1 MTKKA
6 AAPSGSG
13 VGGGFGGAVEE
24 LTPAQAKAELKFLA
38 AEIARHDRLYHTLD
52 APEISD
58 AEYDRLRQRNEA
70 IEKRFPDLVRADSPG
85 KRVGA
90 AAATG
95 FAKVVHA
102 RPMLSLDNA
111 FTDEDVREFE
121 QRVRRF
127 LNLKPEEPVELVA
140 EPKID
145 GLSISLRYE
154 KGRFVRGATRGDG
167 ITGEDV
173 TANLKTITD
182 YIPPLMKGR
191 DIPDVVEVRGE
202 VYLAHKDFARINAER
217 ENEGEERFA
226 NPRNAAAGSVRQLD
240 PAITAKRPLRFFAY
254 TLGEYSGKTAKTH
267 WDFLGKLRQWGF
279 PVNPLAEPC
288 RTVDEALAVYRRIG
302 DARAGL
308 GYDIDGVVYKVNRID
323 WQERLGFVSR
333 APRWATAHKFPA
345 EKARTRLNGIL
356 IQVGRTGTLTPVADL
371 QPVTVGGVVVSRA
384 TLHNEDEI
392 DRKDVRVGDTVVIQ
406 RAGDVIP
413 QVVEVVRAERPKNA
427 RKFAFPEECPV
438 CGSKAVRKEGEV
450 ARRCTGG
457 LTCAAQAALRLR
469 HFVSRDAFDIEGL
482 GDKHIEAFYTDQLI
496 RLPGDIFRL
505 RRRVHE
511 IERREGWGTKSVDRL
526 ISAIEAR
533 RIISLERFIYALGIP
548 QVGQATARLLA
559 RHYGSLAVWRKAMQ
573 AAVKDPEGEE
583 AQELGNIEQIGP
595 AVAADILAFFAEA
608 HNRETLDDLKDAGVT
623 TEDFVARVVA
633 NSPIS
638 GKTVVFTG
646 SLVQMTRDEAKS
658 RAEAMGAKVASSVS
672 KKTDLVVV
680 GADAGSKAKKATELG
695 VKMIDEDEWMK
706 LSGLGP

>member
-1 MTKKA
+1 MTKK
-6 AAPSGSG
+6 
-13 VGGGFGGAVEE
+13 GGFGADVSE

-38 AEIARHDRLYHTLD
+38 AEIAKHDRLYHTLD
-52 APEISD
+52 APEIPD
-58 AEYDRLRQRNEA
+58 AEYDALRQRNEA
-70 IEKRFPDLVRADSPG
+70 IEKRFPDLMRADSPS

-111 FTDEDVREFE
+111 FTDDDVREFE

-167 ITGEDV
+167 ISGEDV

-182 YIPPLMKGR
+182 YIPPLMKGK
-191 DIPDVVEVRGE
+191 DIPDVIEVRGE
-202 VYLAHKDFARINAER
+202 VYLAHKDFALINAER
-217 ENEGEERFA
+217 EKKGEERFA

-240 PAITAKRPLRFFAY
+240 ASITAKRPLRFFAY
-254 TLGEYSGKTAKTH
+254 TLGEYSGKGSKTH
-267 WDFLGKLRQWGF
+267 WEFLGRLRQWGF
-279 PVNPLAEPC
+279 PVNPHAELC
-288 RTVDEALAVYRRIG
+288 RTVDEALVFYRRIG

-345 EKARTRLNGIL
+345 EKARTRLNDIL

-392 DRKDVRVGDTVVIQ
+392 ERKDVRVGDTVVIQ

-413 QVVEVVRAERPKNA
+413 QVVEVVLAERPKNA
-427 RKFAFPEECPV
+427 RKFVFPEKCPV
-438 CGSKAVRKEGEV
+438 CGSRAARKEGEV

-457 LTCAAQAALRLR
+457 LTCPTQAALRLR

-482 GDKHIEAFYTDQLI
+482 GDKHVEAFYTD
-496 RLPGDIFRL
+496 RLVRVPGDIFRL
-505 RRRVHE
+505 RRRAHE
-511 IERREGWGTKSVDRL
+511 IETREGWGARSVDRL
-526 ISAIEAR
+526 IGAIEAR
-533 RIISLERFIYALGIP
+533 RNIPLERFIYALGIP

-559 RHYGSLAVWRKAMQ
+559 RHYGSLATWRKAMQ
-573 AAVKDPEGEE
+573 AAAKDPEGEE
-583 AQELGNIEQIGP
+583 AQELDNIEQIGP

-623 TEDFVARVVA
+623 AEDFVAPVVA
-633 NSPIS
+633 SSSIA

-646 SLVQMTRDEAKS
+646 SLLQMTREEAKA
-658 RAEAMGAKVASSVS
+658 RAEALGAKVASSVS
-672 KKTDLVVV
+672 KKTDLVIV

-695 VKMIDEDEWMK
+695 VRMIDEDEWIR
-706 LSGLGP
+706 LSGSPA

>member
-1 MTKKA
+1 MTKK
-6 AAPSGSG
+6 
-13 VGGGFGGAVEE
+13 GGFGADVSE

-38 AEIARHDRLYHTLD
+38 AEIAKHDRLYHTLD
-52 APEISD
+52 APEIPD
-58 AEYDRLRQRNEA
+58 AEYDALRQRNEA
-70 IEKRFPDLVRADSPG
+70 IEKRFPDLMRADSPS

-111 FTDEDVREFE
+111 FTDDDVREFE

-127 LNLKPEEPVELVA
+127 LNLKPEEPVELAA

-167 ITGEDV
+167 ISGEDV

-182 YIPPLMKGR
+182 YIPPLMKGK
-191 DIPDVVEVRGE
+191 DIPDVIEVRGE
-202 VYLAHKDFARINAER
+202 VYLAHKDFALINAER
-217 ENEGEERFA
+217 EKKGEERFA

-240 PAITAKRPLRFFAY
+240 ASITAKRPLRFFAY
-254 TLGEYSGKTAKTH
+254 TLGEYSGKGSKTH
-267 WDFLGKLRQWGF
+267 WEFLGRLRQWGF
-279 PVNPLAEPC
+279 PVNPHAELC
-288 RTVDEALAVYRRIG
+288 RTVDEALVFYRRIG

-345 EKARTRLNGIL
+345 EKARTRLNDIL

-392 DRKDVRVGDTVVIQ
+392 ERKDVRVGDTVVIQ

-413 QVVEVVRAERPKNA
+413 QVVEVVLAERPKNA
-427 RKFAFPEECPV
+427 RKFVFPEKCPV
-438 CGSKAVRKEGEV
+438 CGSRAARKEGEV

-457 LTCAAQAALRLR
+457 LTCPTQAALRLR

-482 GDKHIEAFYTDQLI
+482 GDKHVEAFYTD
-496 RLPGDIFRL
+496 RLVRVPGDIFRL
-505 RRRVHE
+505 RRRAHE
-511 IERREGWGTKSVDRL
+511 IETREGWGARSVDRL
-526 ISAIEAR
+526 IGAIEAR
-533 RIISLERFIYALGIP
+533 RNIPLERFIYALGIP

-559 RHYGSLAVWRKAMQ
+559 RHYGSLATWRKAMQ
-573 AAVKDPEGEE
+573 AAAKDPEGEE
-583 AQELGNIEQIGP
+583 AQELDNIEQIGP

-623 TEDFVARVVA
+623 AEDFVAPVVA
-633 NSPIS
+633 SSSIA

-646 SLVQMTRDEAKS
+646 SLLQMTREEAKA
-658 RAEAMGAKVASSVS
+658 RAEALGAKVASSVS
-672 KKTDLVVV
+672 KKTDLVIV

-695 VKMIDEDEWMK
+695 VRMIDEDEWIR
-706 LSGLGP
+706 LSGSPA